1 MYQDEVSV
9 ALWSRES
16 INLFTCALTHTV
28 PTTTMVI
35 CTDYK
40 PKDKFSNR
48 TFLEYLYDNII
59 PKNDEVRERSSGLM
73 VQLQSSRR
81 NIYMCHLLNKF
92 STNYNKRFSW
102 KFPATSQGRGV
113 VDRIGGNVKSIVQSQ
128 SMGKR
133 KDKIIMQVAKLF
145 YQVAS
150 NAMNATEVFLIDKT
164 QVEAYRDTNPFNG
177 FQTVPG
183 IMSMHIISGG
193 DDGVNFWKNVS
204 FFSKG

>member
-1 MYQDEVSV
+1 M
-9 ALWSRES
+9 
-16 INLFTCALTHTV
+16 IILFLK
-28 PTTTMVI
+28 MM
-35 CTDYK
+35 K
-40 PKDKFSNR
+40 SEK
-48 TFLEYLYDNII
+48 
-59 PKNDEVRERSSGLM
+59 RSSGLM

-102 KFPATSQGRGV
+102 KFSATSQGRGV

-193 DDGVNFWKNVS
+193 DDELLEKCV
-204 FFSKG
+204 FFFKRISQTSLSIISISIQQKRLKCPII